1 MINAEFYIYGY
12 ETIQSVDG
20 FKCVVKLDVRTDDG
34 FKFINHVLIELDEIK
49 SFFESIEVTP
59 FEFSLIPGKEG
70 RCFIEKDYERYFV
83 RGWINKEGEIKG

>member
-1 MINAEFYIYGY
+1 MINAEFYVYGY

-49 SFFESIEVTP
+49 FFFDAIDVTP

-70 RCFIEKDYERYFV
+70 KCVIEKEYGSYF
-83 RGWINKEGEIKG
+83 IKEWLKKGE

>member
-1 MINAEFYIYGY
+1 MINANFYIYGY

-49 SFFESIEVTP
+49 SFFESIDVAP

-70 RCFIEKDYERYFV
+70 KCVIEKEYDRYF
-83 RGWINKEGEIKG
+83 IKEWLKKGE